1 MNGNPT
7 WTWISSSDA
16 KTLSATVAF
25 LIASPR
31 NQTDRK
37 YPICLPES
45 NKSKKTLAIH
55 AGSRGRL
62 IGGLS
67 RFLWPFL
74 KSGASQTLEV
84 VWPCM
89 QVDQ

>member
-37 YPICLPES
+37 YLIYLPES

-55 AGSRGRL
+55 ADSRGRP
-62 IGGLS
+62 IGGLPH
-67 RFLWPFL
+67 FLWPF
-74 KSGASQTLEV
+74 
-84 VWPCM
+84 
-89 QVDQ
+89 